1 MYVLFLQQ
9 RIIYPFGL
17 QGVFAGIP
25 QGQTTFPLGFGIP
38 IMKAQLSAVGWVE
51 CSDTH
56 RPF

>member
-25 QGQTTFPLGFGIP
+25 QGLSP
-38 IMKAQLSAVGWVE
+38 IVPIVLL
-51 CSDTH
+51 
-56 RPF
+56 